1 MKKYSTIIWD
11 MDGTLLDTLD
21 DLSDSVNE
29 ALLKFSQ
36 PQRTREEV
44 RSFVGNGILRLLELS
59 VPDGKNNPL
68 FEDIFEYFKLCYEK
82 NQSNKTKPYVGLD
95 MLLPRLH
102 AGGYKMAI
110 VSNKVDPAVKDLA
123 NLHFPG
129 LMEAAIGEQEG
140 MKRKPA
146 ADMVNEA
153 LRLLG
158 SSKQEAI
165 YIGDTEV
172 DIETAK
178 NSGLD
183 FLCVSWG
190 FRNRKQLEDAGAKI
204 VFHKAEELL
213 EFFKV

>member
-1 MKKYSTIIWD
+1 MEKYSTIIWD

-29 ALLKFSQ
+29 ALFKFSQ
-36 PQRTREEV
+36 PLRTKQEI
-44 RSFVGNGILRLLELS
+44 RSFVGNGVLRLLELS

-68 FEDIFEYFKLCYEK
+68 FDDIFEYFKLCYEK
-82 NQSNKTKPYVGLD
+82 NQSNKTKPYEGLD
-95 MLLPRLH
+95 ILLPRLL

-110 VSNKVDPAVKDLA
+110 VSNKIDPAVKDLA
-123 NLHFPG
+123 NLHFPR
-129 LMEAAIGEQEG
+129 LMQAAIGEQAG

-146 ADMVNEA
+146 DDMVNEA

-178 NSGLD
+178 NSRLD
-183 FLCVSWG
+183 FVCVSWG
-190 FRNRKQLEDAGAKI
+190 FRDRKQLEDAGAEKI
-204 VFHKAEELL
+204 FDRAEELL